1 MINVLDISLSPTA
14 TVKDALKLIDCG
26 LVKIALIVDQ
36 QQHLLGTLN
45 DGDIRRG
52 LLRKKTLNDTI
63 EDIYFKS
70 PICGNE
76 NDSKEILFNLCVKHK
91 VNQIPII
98 NDNKQIV
105 GLFVLDDN
113 LSTKQHENAVVL
125 MVGGLGTR
133 LRPLTENTPKP
144 MLEVGGKPILLTI
157 VEGFAKS
164 GFTNITMCLGY
175 KSNVIQDFFQDG
187 SRFGVE
193 IEYIVEDKEMGTV
206 GALTLLKQKPKEA
219 FFVMNGDLLTNFN
232 YEQMLEFHESNNSKA
247 TICVREYDFQ
257 VPYGVVNINNEDIIS
272 IEEKP
277 VHSFFVNAGIYL
289 LEPEC
294 IDLIPNDEFYDMPS
308 LIEKIISSKDKVVSF
323 PVREYWLDVGR
334 MDEFKKAN
342 RDIDTLK

>member
-1 MINVLDISLSPTA
+1 MINVLNISLSPTA
-14 TVKDALKLIDCG
+14 TVKDALKLIDDG
-26 LVKIALIVDQ
+26 AVKIALIVDQ
-36 QQHLLGTLN
+36 QKHLLGTLS

-70 PICGNE
+70 PICANE
-76 NDSKEILFNLCVKHK
+76 NDSKEILLNLSAKHK

-98 NDNKQIV
+98 NDNKQII

-113 LSTKQHENAVVL
+113 LSTKQHENTVVL

-187 SRFGVE
+187 SKFGVE
-193 IEYIVEDKEMGTV
+193 IEYIEEDKEMGTV

-232 YEQMLEFHESNNSKA
+232 YEQMLEFHESIYKENYQIHFLASDTKNDISNF
-247 TICVREYDFQ
+247 TGNDGYDFAFLMESINSNENTLRDWYDRVVQ
-257 VPYGVVNINNEDIIS
+257 VVIIPDTENN
-272 IEEKP
+272 
-277 VHSFFVNAGIYL
+277 YY
-289 LEPEC
+289 
-294 IDLIPNDEFYDMPS
+294 FYDQKHREQMR
-308 LIEKIISSKDKVVSF
+308 IIQINTNF
-323 PVREYWLDVGR
+323 WNMINY
-334 MDEFKKAN
+334 FHQ
-342 RDIDTLK
+342 